1 MKLSIL
7 DQSPIS
13 NDMTEQDAL
22 HASIE
27 LAKHGETLGY
37 ERYWVAEHH
46 DLYGLACPNPSVMIA
61 AIGSQTSTIRLGA
74 GAVLLPHYKPFHV
87 AETYNLLATLF
98 PGRID
103 LGLGRAPGGSAEASM
118 ALAGNFLEQ
127 VRQFPEDIDELQSH
141 LTNSFPEDH
150 MYSKITPT
158 PTPPISPRVWL
169 LGTSEK
175 SAALAVEKN
184 MDYVFGHFMTSVDG
198 PNVVSRYRSGAG
210 NDGHV
215 IVAIHVICA
224 ETSEE
229 AHDLALSYFLWSV
242 KRDQMDEDVRI
253 PSVAEAKSYDWTAED
268 EANIVKMK
276 QNMLIGSPA
285 DVRKGMLEL
294 EEHYKA
300 NEFMVITIVHEA
312 AKKLRSYE
320 LVKKAIEG

>member
-13 NDMTEQDAL
+13 DDMTEQDAL

-61 AIGSQTSTIRLGA
+61 AIGSQTNTIRLGA

-127 VRQFPEDIDELQSH
+127 VRKFPEDIDELQSH

-175 SAALAVEKN
+175 SAVLAAEKK
-184 MDYVFGHFMTSVDG
+184 MDYVFGHFMSSVDG
-198 PNVVSRYRSGAG
+198 RAAVSNYRTRMGD
-210 NDGHV
+210 DGYV

-224 ETSEE
+224 ETTEE
-229 AHDLALSYFLWSV
+229 AYDLSLSYFLWNV

-253 PSVAEAKSYDWTAED
+253 PSVEEAKRYDWTEED
-268 EANIVKMK
+268 EVEIAKMK
-276 QNMLIGSPA
+276 KHMLIGSPV
-285 DVRKGMLEL
+285 DIRKGLFEL
-294 EEHYKA
+294 KEQYEVD
-300 NEFMVITIVHEA
+300 EFMIITIVHEA

-320 LVKKAIEG
+320 LVKEAIEG